1 MSQHAAPC
9 YQPEEMIGFC
19 DEQGAQSMN
28 HKHRTT
34 LHALFAHP
42 MSSNIDPKIVK
53 SMLDELGAEIIYT
66 RHNHVLVTLNGF
78 THGFH
83 DIHHS
88 LPKDEVAALRK
99 FLTDAGVD
107 PARDYPL

>member
-1 MSQHAAPC
+1 
-9 YQPEEMIGFC
+9 MIGFR

-28 HKHRTT
+28 HKHRAT
-34 LHALFAHP
+34 LHSLFAHP

-53 SMLDELGAEIIYT
+53 SMLEELGAEITYT
-66 RHNHVLVTLNGF
+66 RHNHLFVTLNGF

-88 LPKDEVAALRK
+88 LPKDEVAALRN
-99 FLTDAGVD
+99 FLTDAGID
-107 PARDYPL
+107 PVRDYPL

>member
-1 MSQHAAPC
+1 
-9 YQPEEMIGFC
+9 
-19 DEQGAQSMN
+19 
-28 HKHRTT
+28 
-34 LHALFAHP
+34 
-42 MSSNIDPKIVK
+42 
-53 SMLDELGAEIIYT
+53 
-66 RHNHVLVTLNGF
+66 LVTPNGY

-99 FLTDAGVD
+99 FLTDAGID

>member
-1 MSQHAAPC
+1 
-9 YQPEEMIGFC
+9 
-19 DEQGAQSMN
+19 MN

-42 MSSNIDPKIVK
+42 MSSNIDPKMVK
-53 SMLDELGAEIIYT
+53 AMLEE
-66 RHNHVLVTLNGF
+66 VTLNGF

-88 LPKDEVAALRK
+88 LPKDEVATLRK

-107 PARDYPL
+107 PVRDYPL

>member
-1 MSQHAAPC
+1 
-9 YQPEEMIGFC
+9 
-19 DEQGAQSMN
+19 MN
-28 HKHRTT
+28 HKHRTA

-53 SMLDELGAEIIYT
+53 SMLEELGAEITYT
-66 RHNHVLVTLNGF
+66 RHNHLLVTLNGV
-78 THGFH
+78 TYGFH

-88 LPKDEVAALRK
+88 LPKDEVASLRK
-99 FLTDAGVD
+99 FLTAAGVN